1 MKNSVIVPISVSAFS
16 SGYNL
21 SAKGGTAS
29 YKWNGAGLLNAD
41 SARGIRKTYYNE
53 SGQPTSIEFTD
64 KGHLD
69 YTYSTSGE
77 LIRVSTYAML
87 PGGRRPTLV
96 SERCYCGGF
105 VFEGDSL
112 IYANFPGGYFDG
124 EGLPHYSHTD
134 FQGNITMVT
143 DRDGQICQHTGY
155 YPYGEPWRE
164 PAGQP
169 YLYGGKERMRD
180 GSLNDYDFSARRLNS
195 ALALWTAPD
204 PMARDFSSINPYVYC
219 ASNPIRYVDP
229 TGCEYVFNNI
239 TAEDKETIIRILS
252 TGTSGALSFSFDKNV
267 LKAKI
272 IDENAKL
279 SDAEKVI
286 FDYLTREEE
295 TSITIENNST
305 TVLIGEADTAKMDLK
320 DITNLGSQGSANDIG
335 AFMHELIEQYYLQKH
350 KANKEKMGEKKYN
363 EIKGSAHIK
372 ATRQEAIINGVL
384 IDKDRIIHST
394 YILFKY
400 NPDKNLPWT
409 KETHYPKYIKIPIK
423 GKNVIKRK

>member
-1 MKNSVIVPISVSAFS
+1 MKHLYKTKRFLFRIFLAGIFLILYAVTASAVPVSAQSGISDDQRKASASLITWNAYQGLDEAELS
-16 SGYNL
+16 SRVWQFCGR
-21 SAKGGTAS
+21 AEHGTLP
-29 YKWNGAGLLNAD
+29 GE
-41 SARGIRKTYYNE
+41 TYYDGALYVE
-53 SGQPTSIEFTD
+53 TLGDRS
-64 KGHLD
+64 D
-69 YTYSTSGE
+69 Y
-77 LIRVSTYAML
+77 
-87 PGGRRPTLV
+87 
-96 SERCYCGGF
+96 F
-105 VFEGDSL
+105 VLAGDSL
-112 IYANFPGGYFDG
+112 AW
-124 EGLPHYSHTD
+124 
-134 FQGNITMVT
+134 
-143 DRDGQICQHTGY
+143 TGY
-155 YPYGEPWRE
+155 SQGR
-164 PAGQP
+164 
-169 YLYGGKERMRD
+169 
-180 GSLNDYDFSARRLNS
+180 SLNS

-219 ASNPIRYVDP
+219 ASNPIRYIDP

-320 DITNLGSQGSANDIG
+320 DITNLGSQGPANDIG